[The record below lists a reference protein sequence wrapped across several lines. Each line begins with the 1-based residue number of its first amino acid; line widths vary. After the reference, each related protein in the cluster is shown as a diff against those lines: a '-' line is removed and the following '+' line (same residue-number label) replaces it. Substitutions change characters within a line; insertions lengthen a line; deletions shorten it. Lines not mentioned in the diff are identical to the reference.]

1 MDKDTYF
8 NMIDV
13 KLMSFFSVVL
23 AESGIKKNVH
33 GDRVAGIGTM
43 CALVT
48 SFVYLPSISWNCQRH
63 GLHTIELKRNYR
75 VSFMMSIPKKAA
87 RQSSQQTI
95 ATTQNM
101 N

>member
-1 MDKDTYF
+1 MNGNFGVFYYLSPTFVCCMAIEQESESEREMDKDTYF

-48 SFVYLPSISWNCQRH
+48 SFVYLPSIS
-63 GLHTIELKRNYR
+63 
-75 VSFMMSIPKKAA
+75 
-87 RQSSQQTI
+87 
-95 ATTQNM
+95 
-101 N
+101 